1 MRAMGAWDMLI
12 LGSAMPRREVCAAKS
27 RYHRRPFAS
36 QAMPKRHMNEHDYLL
51 AWAAYGIAALGCL
64 AVVFQ
69 LTGWM
74 WRYLREPLRLVVA
87 VLLLTPTI
95 VDPSKELFAPAIAI
109 TALDL
114 AFKVG
119 NNVWKAV
126 ADLSTYGLI
135 AFVVYLLFVLLRWPV
150 ERWLRNRR
158 TARDAAVEDSRTLR
172 ERMEPEDERPRRESR
187 VEPRL

>member
-1 MRAMGAWDMLI
+1 
-12 LGSAMPRREVCAAKS
+12 
-27 RYHRRPFAS
+27 
-36 QAMPKRHMNEHDYLL
+36 MPKRHMNEHDYLL

-126 ADLSTYGLI
+126 ADLSMYGLI

-158 TARDAAVEDSRTLR
+158 AAREAAVEDSRTLR
-172 ERMEPEDERPRRESR
+172 ERMEPEAERPRRESR